1 MANTT
6 LYILP
11 ERFADQLLPPL
22 AALLYPQTHLAPMP
36 SGKYSRTT
44 YPALIDLLSTA
55 EPTSP
60 AGVPGASG
68 FKSSAP
74 VSLEVLDIREEFG
87 VSSPAS
93 WREWI
98 DHLLRTPDFWSD
110 ENQVR
115 ELIHYLNCL
124 HSTISNLFY
133 PPVPVSH
140 PTLPC
145 PVCGEKR
152 LATTPEPEYT
162 VWCEACQS
170 DWQGDSA
177 LRLLIAQIRGEA

>member
-1 MANTT
+1 MANNS
-6 LYILP
+6 LYLISG
-11 ERFADQLLPPL
+11 RFADQLLPPL
-22 AALLYPQTHLAPMP
+22 SSLLYPQTHLAPMP

-44 YPALIDLLSTA
+44 YPALIDLLSTS
-55 EPTSP
+55 EPSSP
-60 AGVPGASG
+60 AGTRGAPG
-68 FKSSAP
+68 FDSSVP
-74 VSLEVLDIREEFG
+74 VSLEVLDIRDEFG
-87 VSSPAS
+87 VSSPSA

-115 ELIHYLNCL
+115 ELIHYLNRL
-124 HSTISNLFY
+124 HSSISSLFY

-145 PVCGEKR
+145 PVCGEKS

-162 VWCEACQS
+162 VWCEGCQS
-170 DWQGDSA
+170 DWQGDTA
-177 LRLLIAQIRGEA
+177 LRLLIAQIRGDA

>member
-1 MANTT
+1 MASAA
-6 LYILP
+6 LYLIP

-22 AALLYPQTHLAPMP
+22 SSLLYPQVHLAPMP

-44 YPALIDLLSTA
+44 YPALIDLLSTS
-55 EPTSP
+55 EPSSP
-60 AGVPGASG
+60 AGTRGAPG
-68 FKSSAP
+68 FDSSVP

-87 VSSPAS
+87 VSSPSA

-115 ELIHYLNCL
+115 ELIHYLNRL
-124 HSTISNLFY
+124 HSSISSLFY

-162 VWCEACQS
+162 VWCEGCLS
-170 DWQGDSA
+170 DWQGDMA
-177 LRLLIAQIRGEA
+177 LRLLIARIRGEA

>member
-1 MANTT
+1 MASTT
-6 LYILP
+6 LYLIP

-22 AALLYPQTHLAPMP
+22 SSLLYPQVHLAPMP

-44 YPALIDLLSTA
+44 YPALIDLLSTS
-55 EPTSP
+55 EPSSP
-60 AGVPGASG
+60 AGTRGAPG
-68 FKSSAP
+68 FDSSVP

-87 VSSPAS
+87 VSSPSA

-115 ELIHYLNCL
+115 ELIHYLNRL
-124 HSTISNLFY
+124 HSSISSLFY

-162 VWCEACQS
+162 VWCEGCLS
-170 DWQGDSA
+170 DWQGDTA
-177 LRLLIAQIRGEA
+177 LRLLIARIRGEA

>member
-1 MANTT
+1 MASTT
-6 LYILP
+6 LYLLP
-11 ERFADQLLPPL
+11 EQFADQLLPPL
-22 AALLYPQTHLAPMP
+22 SALLYPQVHLAPMP

-44 YPALIDLLSTA
+44 YPALIDLLSTS
-55 EPTSP
+55 EPSSP
-60 AGVPGASG
+60 AGTRGAPG
-68 FKSSAP
+68 FDSSVP

-87 VSSPAS
+87 VSSPRA

-115 ELIHYLNCL
+115 ELIHYLNRL
-124 HSTISNLFY
+124 HSSISSLFY
-133 PPVPVSH
+133 PPIPVSH

-152 LATTPEPEYT
+152 LATAPEPEYT
-162 VWCEACQS
+162 VWCEGCLS
-170 DWQGDSA
+170 DWQGDAA
-177 LRLLIAQIRGEA
+177 LRLLIAQIRGAA

>member
-1 MANTT
+1 MASTA
-6 LYILP
+6 LYLLP

-22 AALLYPQTHLAPMP
+22 SALLYPQTHLAPMP
-36 SGKYSRTT
+36 SGKYFRTA
-44 YPALIDLLSTA
+44 YPALIDLLSA
-55 EPTSP
+55 SEPSSP
-60 AGVPGASG
+60 AGTRGAPG
-68 FKSSAP
+68 FDSSVP

-87 VSSPAS
+87 VSSPSA

-115 ELIHYLNCL
+115 ELIHYLNRL
-124 HSTISNLFY
+124 HSSISSLFY

-162 VWCEACQS
+162 VWCEECQS
-170 DWQGDSA
+170 HWQGDAA